1 MVLDILADLEP
12 CPCDDSTSKAVSD
25 LDATQKKKRKKVSL
39 WVTINNLQNQLMVV
53 DLKDYEVS
61 SSDSLNQKM
70 PIVAWVKRSHQNID
84 IFICYPLLIPKQSST
99 YRKYFRMIRENLQ
112 R

>member
-39 WVTINNLQNQLMVV
+39 
-53 DLKDYEVS
+53 
-61 SSDSLNQKM
+61 
-70 PIVAWVKRSHQNID
+70 
-84 IFICYPLLIPKQSST
+84 
-99 YRKYFRMIRENLQ
+99 
-112 R
+112 